1 LDHEDLGRNLA
12 AVRAAEDRQVGGDAA
27 RPTPREL
34 LLTLAHLLQVVAALH
49 ESVDLGDA
57 CRAPW

>member
-12 AVRAAEDRQVGGDAA
+12 AVRTAENGKVGGDAA
-27 RPTPREL
+27 RPTRREL
-34 LLTLAHLLQVVAALH
+34 LLTLAHLLKVVAALH
-49 ESVDLGDA
+49 ESVDLGDV